1 MNDRQGFTIVEVI
14 MALLIF
20 SLMMG
25 GLMSASLV
33 ASNQLKVGQS
43 DVEVWE
49 VVTYQMEKLMA
60 QGYDSLKNGKDTIQG
75 YPVDWKING
84 SSPKRIFITIDRK
97 SIHGNWKSESYETY
111 LMDPDD
117 L

>member
-1 MNDRQGFTIVEVI
+1 MNDRQGFTLVEVI
-14 MALLIF
+14 MAVLIF

-49 VVTYQMEKLMA
+49 VVTYQMEKLIAM
-60 QGYDSLKNGKDTIQG
+60 GYDSISNGSDTIQG
-75 YPVDWKING
+75 YPLSWQING
-84 SSPKRIFITIDRK
+84 TSPKRIFIMIDRK
-97 SIHGNWKSESYETY
+97 TIHGQWRTESFETY

>member
-1 MNDRQGFTIVEVI
+1 MSGRQGFTLVEIIV
-14 MALLIF
+14 ALVIF
-20 SLMMG
+20 SIMMG
-25 GLMSASLV
+25 GLMSAGLV
-33 ASNQLKVGQS
+33 ASNQLKLGQS

-49 VVTYQMEKLMA
+49 VATYQMEKLLAM
-60 QGYDSLKNGKDTIQG
+60 GYDSIKNGKDTING

-84 SSPKRIFITIDRK
+84 NSPKRIFVTIDRK
-97 SIHGNWKSESYETY
+97 SIHGAWKPESFETY